1 MTICPPHNIFMTSD
15 KVFTMPSM
23 KIIPTDKDD
32 RMRQRVFIAPG
43 RCRVKCG
50 RQNADE
56 KHGIGLANARNPFG
70 LYASATTIR
79 SMRVILAN
87 PRGFCAGVNM
97 AVDVVDEVLKLFG
110 APVYVYH
117 EIVHNKHVVD
127 GFRSRGVTFDD
138 AIDEIPPGSLVV
150 YSAHGVSPTVRAES
164 RARKLREV
172 DATCPLVTKVHL
184 EVIRFAKQGYQIVF
198 VGHRNHDE
206 AVGTVGEAPD
216 SILVVET
223 PEEVDQLLVRDPD
236 KLAFVTQ
243 TTLSVSDADRI
254 IGALRLRFPNIKAP
268 PKDDICYA
276 TTNRQNAVT
285 AIAPEV
291 DVVLVIGSINSSNS
305 KRLVERAEEQGRE
318 SYLIDDVSHLK
329 SEWLAGKQSVMVT
342 AGASAPDH
350 LVQALLDRLVGE
362 FDGIV
367 ETRTLVEE
375 DVYFDMPKSLK
386 KLAIVG

>member
-1 MTICPPHNIFMTSD
+1 
-15 KVFTMPSM
+15 
-23 KIIPTDKDD
+23 
-32 RMRQRVFIAPG
+32 
-43 RCRVKCG
+43 
-50 RQNADE
+50 
-56 KHGIGLANARNPFG
+56 
-70 LYASATTIR
+70 
-79 SMRVILAN
+79 MRVILAN

-127 GFRSRGVTFDD
+127 GFRSRGVTFVD

-362 FDGIV
+362 FNGIV